1 MMNLVQ
7 FQGRSGEK
15 ATGKTAIEEVY
26 TSLRHLILNGELAPE
41 SRLRIEELRQRFGVG
56 SSTVREALSR
66 LLADNLVT
74 TQEQRGFHVAPVS
87 LKDFEEVANLRILLE
102 CQAVRESIENGDDD
116 WESRLVGAHHQLTK
130 VETQMPEKWQ
140 DRDYVDLW
148 EKRNNEFH
156 DALVSACTNQ
166 WLLKLRKLVFTQSF
180 RYRSISVKNRD
191 VPRDVRAEH
200 QAIFDAAIARDTDL
214 VVSILT
220 DHISRSVSAVAS
232 QLASTGQVV

>member
-1 MMNLVQ
+1 M
-7 FQGRSGEK
+7 GGE
-15 ATGKTAIEEVY
+15 I
-26 TSLRHLILNGELAPE
+26 APE

-87 LKDFEEVANLRILLE
+87 LEDFQEIANLRILLE
-102 CQAVRESIENGDDD
+102 CQAVRQSIEKGDDD
-116 WESRLVGAHHQLTK
+116 WESRLVAAHHQLAK

-148 EKRNNEFH
+148 ERRNNEFH
-156 DALVSACTNQ
+156 DALVSACTNN
-166 WLLKLRKLVFTQSF
+166 WLLRLRKLVFTHSF
-180 RYRSISVKNRD
+180 RYRSISVKQRN

-200 QAIFDAAIARDTDL
+200 QAIFDAAIARDTEAFGMPTTVLIDRQGKEL
-214 VVSILT
+214 GRMIGPAEWDSNQAKALITAAIRGKLT
-220 DHISRSVSAVAS
+220 GAA
-232 QLASTGQVV
+232 AE